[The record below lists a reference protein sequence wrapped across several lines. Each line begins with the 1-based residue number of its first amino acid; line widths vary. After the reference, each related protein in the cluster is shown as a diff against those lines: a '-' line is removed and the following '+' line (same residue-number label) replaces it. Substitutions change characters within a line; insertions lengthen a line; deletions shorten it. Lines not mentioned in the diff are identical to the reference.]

1 MTADIVLILMGITV
15 LLFTVTARNK
25 SLIKQ
30 GIKTEGVITD
40 YETLAEK
47 NDTNKYPIVRFTTQ
61 KEETYTLPSSDGFLP
76 GRVKK
81 GKKVIIMYNPENPK
95 EFEIQLG
102 NEKLMF
108 ITLTGGAIIFI
119 ITGLLLLLNQLDII
133 HIFKK

>member
-1 MTADIVLILMGITV
+1 MTADIVLILMGIIV
-15 LLFTVTARNK
+15 LLFTMTSRKK

-30 GIKTEGVITD
+30 GIKTEGVIID
-40 YETLAEK
+40 YETSTEK

-61 KEETYTLPSSDGFLP
+61 KEEVYTLPSPDGFLP

-95 EFEIQLG
+95 EFVIQLD

-108 ITLTGGAIIFI
+108 ITLTGGAIVFT
-119 ITGLLLLLNQLDII
+119 ITGLLLLLNQLGII